1 MDRRAFL
8 RATGAATAV
17 GLAGCLGQSQPTD
30 YDVGMGAKVFR
41 PATLEV
47 EAGTTV
53 TWLNT
58 NKQGHSVTAY
68 EDSLPEGAE
77 YFASGDFD
85 SEQAA
90 RDAWG
95 NSSGGTLFEGQS
107 YEHTFEVPGE
117 YRYLCIPHESGGMVG
132 TVVVTEPTGTSAG
145 GDAGQTPSADGVTT
159 ADGSPT
165 EE

>member
-8 RATGAATAV
+8 RAVGPATAV
-17 GLAGCLGQSQPTD
+17 GLAGCIGGRSANTD

-41 PATLEV
+41 PQELRV
-47 EAGTTV
+47 EPGTTV

-58 NKQGHSVTAY
+58 SKQGHTVTAY
-68 EDSLPEGAE
+68 EDTLPEGADF
-77 YFASGDFD
+77 FASGGFE

-95 NSSGGTLFEGQS
+95 NSSDGTLFEGQS
-107 YEHTFEVPGE
+107 FEHTFEVRGE
-117 YRYLCIPHESGGMVG
+117 YPYFCIPHERGGMVG
-132 TVVVTEPTGTSAG
+132 TVVVTDDPET
-145 GDAGQTPSADGVTT
+145 
-159 ADGSPT
+159 T

>member
-1 MDRRAFL
+1 MERRAFL
-8 RATGAATAV
+8 RAAVPTAV
-17 GLAGCLGQSQPTD
+17 AGLAGCIGSSEPTD

-41 PATLEV
+41 PETLEV
-47 EAGTTV
+47 SAGTTV

-58 NKQGHSVTAY
+58 SKQGHSVTAY
-68 EDSLPEGAE
+68 DDGLPEGAD

-90 RDAWG
+90 EDAWD
-95 NSSGGTLFEGQS
+95 NSSGGTLFEGQT

-117 YRYLCIPHESGGMVG
+117 YPYFCIPHERSGMVG
-132 TVVVTEPTGTSAG
+132 TVVVTD
-145 GDAGQTPSADGVTT
+145 DARTP
-159 ADGSPT
+159 

>member
-8 RATGAATAV
+8 RAAVPTAAV
-17 GLAGCLGQSQPTD
+17 GLAGCIGGSTPD

-41 PATLEV
+41 PTTLEV
-47 EAGTTV
+47 EVGTTV

-58 NKQGHSVTAY
+58 SKQGHSVTAY
-68 EDSLPEGAE
+68 ESGLPEGAE
-77 YFASGDFD
+77 FFASGGYE

-95 NSSGGTLFEGQS
+95 NSTGGTLFEGQE

-117 YRYLCIPHESGGMVG
+117 YPYFCIPHERGGMVG
-132 TVVVTEPTGTSAG
+132 SVVVEGATD
-145 GDAGQTPSADGVTT
+145 GDATDA
-159 ADGSPT
+159 ANAT
-165 EE
+165 EN